1 MAKYRRYDIDMP
13 QHVAPRRD
21 RILHGYRSCELKL
34 ERETFVK
41 INEIRLTTIYYM
53 RFDSNLPYLTDTDCK
68 E

>member
-13 QHVAPRRD
+13 QHVAPRPD

-41 INEIRLTTIYYM
+41 INEIRLTTIYY
-53 RFDSNLPYLTDTDCK
+53 NI
-68 E
+68 